1 MPPIDADGTALAAEP
16 VDEAEAAMRRA
27 LGLLGGSPRQRH
39 QPERAEAPARLPERF
54 GASGLHRRRFVQDGD
69 VPVTV
74 LRREPGQDATASRTG
89 SAIAVP
95 TTSRLQQLE
104 TALANET
111 AGRAQAERALANAQ
125 VALHDLQTKIGHA
138 DLARN
143 EGEVALRHERD
154 IIAGLREELEAVR
167 VDAEVAC
174 LRAVEAER
182 RVADHEAVIAEE
194 RQARRLLQQSL
205 QAAKAAG
212 DEAERR
218 LQTFSATVSEPVAQ
232 ASHADEAM
240 SAPKI
245 SPIKKRGRQ
254 AIVHQPTLPQIE
266 AEPEPVK
273 WWLTQPRAATRR
285 C

>member
-1 MPPIDADGTALAAEP
+1 
-16 VDEAEAAMRRA
+16 
-27 LGLLGGSPRQRH
+27 
-39 QPERAEAPARLPERF
+39 
-54 GASGLHRRRFVQDGD
+54 VQDGD

-74 LRREPGQDATASRTG
+74 LRREPGQDATATRTG
-89 SAIAVP
+89 SATTVP

-104 TALANET
+104 TALASEA
-111 AGRAQAERALANAQ
+111 AGRAQAERALAAAQ
-125 VALHDLQTKIGHA
+125 ALLLDLQTKIGHA
-138 DLARN
+138 ELAKTEARTALARD
-143 EGEVALRHERD
+143 GEV
-154 IIAGLREELEAVR
+154 IAGLRRELETVCA
-167 VDAEVAC
+167 DAEATR

-194 RQARRLLQQSL
+194 RQTRRSLQQSL

-232 ASHADEAM
+232 ASRADEVM

-254 AIVHQPTLPQIE
+254 AIVHQPTLPQFE

-273 WWLTQPRAATRR
+273 WWLTPPKTAIRR
-285 C
+285 R